1 MYLAVVICE
10 FLAPYNLHS
19 RDIGH
24 IYAPPQ
30 ALHLF
35 HDGEFVGP
43 FVYGYDHK
51 LNMEN
56 LSREYSPNPDKVQPL
71 RFFCRGD
78 SYAFWG
84 PFASDLPHRKTV
96 VLVKGVSL
104 RSIF

>member
-19 RDIGH
+19 RDIRH

-35 HDGEFVGP
+35 HDGDFVGP

-78 SYAFWG
+78 SSAFWG
-84 PFASDLPHRKTV
+84 GSEERRVGKEC
-96 VLVKGVSL
+96 VSTC
-104 RSIF
+104 RFRWSPYH